1 MSRRHTTSPTPL
13 RKRLVSDVLPGFES
27 KLHTPTSTTGKGS
40 FALQD
45 GLAFIG
51 YAAQAIAQDEFS
63 KCFTQRPR
71 RRFSPKTIL
80 LGPLYWMGWVVR
92 YCLLFPYRLV
102 LLLAAT
108 IVFFVGLPIVL
119 HFENEHWQVSWTE
132 QMASDSN
139 GERKRAIARETVQ
152 VLALANKRE
161 RKRAIA
167 REGGLSTCERK
178 RTQAMATNELAEP
191 AQ

>member
-1 MSRRHTTSPTPL
+1 MTRRHTFTHSPTL
-13 RKRLVSDVLPGFES
+13 RRRVVSDVLPGFES
-27 KLHTPTSTTGKGS
+27 KLHTPTSLTGKTPS
-40 FALQD
+40 FTLQD

-108 IVFFVGLPIVL
+108 VVFFVALPIVL
-119 HFENEHWQVSWTE
+119 HFENEHWQVCTE
-132 QMASDSN
+132 
-139 GERKRAIARETVQ
+139 R
-152 VLALANKRE
+152 L
-161 RKRAIA
+161 
-167 REGGLSTCERK
+167 
-178 RTQAMATNELAEP
+178 
-191 AQ
+191 